1 MLPTLFTR
9 RSREAVNY
17 QVSLTINPARI
28 DEFDT
33 WLKAHV
39 REMLAFPGFQRATIY
54 HGPDDTDGNEI
65 RVVDYEVRSRRE
77 LESYLHTHAAHMR
90 QEGVKRFGKDM
101 AASRDIVPL
110 AEYQPDNNLTVML
123 GDAEISGGLP
133 ICGNCHQPVDGR
145 FCANCGQ
152 EDRTYLLSLGELVME
167 FFGELT
173 NVDSRFHRSLKPLLF
188 RPGWLTLEYIR
199 GRRQR
204 YFPPIRLY
212 IIISLLF
219 FFIAAILA
227 DNGLGDADFEAFANS
242 DTVDEQQDLAAA
254 IRGIETR
261 LEDAQGQERRVLEQ
275 LLAQLRE
282 QQAEQDVLADSE
294 AADDEDA
301 GPGEDDYKSSPFPS
315 LKLKPDGSA
324 EASGWGSANLDERLA
339 RGAEVIKENPRAFV
353 RALIDN
359 IPAMMFVFLPLIA
372 LGLKILY
379 PFSRRYYV
387 EHLIFSLHLHS
398 AVFLIL
404 LFWMLFGGLA
414 DAFEPLASIEGWLT
428 AAVWIYIPIYL
439 YKAMRRVYGQGHIMT
454 SIKFFLLFNAYV
466 TATAITAI
474 FLVLGS
480 IYMQA

>member
-17 QVSLTINPARI
+17 QVSLAINPARI
-28 DEFDT
+28 DAFDA
-33 WLKAHV
+33 WLKEHV

-54 HGPDDTDGNEI
+54 HGPDDTDGNAI
-65 RVVDYEVRSRRE
+65 RVVAYEVRTRRE

-90 QEGVKRFGKDM
+90 QDGVKRFGKDM

-110 AEYQPDNNLTVML
+110 AEYQPDNNLAVML

-133 ICGNCHQPVDGR
+133 ICGNCHQPVGGA

-152 EDRTYLLSLGELVME
+152 EDRTYLLSLAELVME

-173 NVDSRFHRSLKPLLF
+173 NVDSRFYRSLKPLLF
-188 RPGWLTLEYIR
+188 KPGWLTMEYIR

-212 IIISLLF
+212 IIVSLLF
-219 FFIAAILA
+219 FFIAAMMA
-227 DNGLGDADFEAFANS
+227 DSGLGDADFEAFANNDS
-242 DTVDEQQDLAAA
+242 AGDQQDIAAA

-261 LEDAQGQERRVLEQ
+261 LEGAQEQERLALEQ
-275 LLAQLRE
+275 VLKQLRE
-282 QQAEQDVLADSE
+282 QQQDASPAKDDS
-294 AADDEDA
+294 AASTGDED
-301 GPGEDDYKSSPFPS
+301 EDEYESGGFPS
-315 LKLKPDGSA
+315 LRINSDGST
-324 EASGWGSANLDERLA
+324 EARGWGSASLDERLA

-353 RALIDN
+353 RTLIDN

-372 LGLKILY
+372 FGLKILY

-414 DAFEPLASIEGWLT
+414 DAFEPLAIIEGWLT
-428 AAVWIYIPIYL
+428 AAVWIYIPVYL

-466 TATAITAI
+466 TATVITAI